1 MELSC
6 QCLCMYVWWYIQGC
20 CSWLEHS
27 SSICESLKVAIVK
40 GEAHTAQRR
49 KFIAIV
55 SCVAKGTHAVILS
68 PNIEKDDSI
77 LLVILLL
84 LLVCVAFTG
93 MVLSCITAFIRKQ
106 ADRFAA
112 LRDDYGGGDGDDGH
126 DNYQDDD
133 GGDDDSSDLLF
144 TRLLKV
150 LQAILP
156 SFGSVNSVSGVSSCS
171 IFTHHS
177 ASTRA
182 KNTHTTT
189 TIAAATTTTTNNNN
203 TNANNSIANNK
214 GYEKSFN
221 MLLNVISSK
230 KLAHAVATL
239 GAP

>member
-1 MELSC
+1 M
-6 QCLCMYVWWYIQGC
+6 WR
-20 CSWLEHS
+20 
-27 SSICESLKVAIVK
+27 KV
-40 GEAHTAQRR
+40 RD
-49 KFIAIV
+49 
-55 SCVAKGTHAVILS
+55 AVILS
-68 PNIEKDDSI
+68 PNIDKDDSV
-77 LLVILLL
+77 LLVILLLLL

-112 LRDDYGGGDGDDGH
+112 MRDDYGDGDDGH

-133 GGDDDSSDLLF
+133 GGGDDDGCSDLLF

-156 SFGSVNSVSGVSSCS
+156 SFGSVNSGSGVSSCS
-171 IFTHHS
+171 ILTHHS
-177 ASTRA
+177 ATTRA
-182 KNTHTTT
+182 KNTHTAT
-189 TIAAATTTTTNNNN
+189 TIAAAATTTTTNN
-203 TNANNSIANNK
+203 TIANNSIANNK

>member
-1 MELSC
+1 M
-6 QCLCMYVWWYIQGC
+6 
-20 CSWLEHS
+20 
-27 SSICESLKVAIVK
+27 
-40 GEAHTAQRR
+40 
-49 KFIAIV
+49 
-55 SCVAKGTHAVILS
+55 
-68 PNIEKDDSI
+68 
-77 LLVILLL
+77 
-84 LLVCVAFTG
+84 
-93 MVLSCITAFIRKQ
+93 
-106 ADRFAA
+106 
-112 LRDDYGGGDGDDGH
+112 RDDYGGGDGDDGH

-171 IFTHHS
+171 ILTHHS
-177 ASTRA
+177 ATTRA
-182 KNTHTTT
+182 KNIHTTT
-189 TIAAATTTTTNNNN
+189 TTTTTTNN
-203 TNANNSIANNK
+203 TNANHSIANNK